1 MYVTLQYI
9 RSLVSPLLAAPSVLS
24 VSIVDVVVKVGDR
37 HLLDVGRSLPE
48 AQGAPCQ
55 GSATEWVFRQATQV
69 SGVHTKQLVAPENE
83 CESTRNRSQF

>member
-55 GSATEWVFRQATQV
+55 GYAT
-69 SGVHTKQLVAPENE
+69 
-83 CESTRNRSQF
+83 

>member
-48 AQGAPCQ
+48 AQGAPRQ
-55 GSATEWVFRQATQV
+55 GYATEWVFRQATQV
-69 SGVHTKQLVAPENE
+69 TGVHTKQLVAPD
-83 CESTRNRSQF
+83 CRCRTSLKPVL